1 MVNIVFVYVYKNLKS
16 ETKADENSDKKND
29 VNVNNLSTENS
40 NTIVPTAAVNF
51 STERNNF
58 LLPAAY
64 ERECQFEKVGI
75 LI

>member
-1 MVNIVFVYVYKNLKS
+1 MVNIVLVYVYKNLKS

-51 STERNNF
+51 ITERNNF

-64 ERECQFEKVGI
+64 EKECQFEKVGI